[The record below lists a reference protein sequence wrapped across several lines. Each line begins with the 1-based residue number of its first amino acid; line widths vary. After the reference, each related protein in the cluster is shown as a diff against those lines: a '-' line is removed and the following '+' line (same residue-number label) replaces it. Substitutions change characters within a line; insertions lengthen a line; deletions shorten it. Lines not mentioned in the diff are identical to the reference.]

1 MPQSPNASRG
11 RAREGNISRVKELI
25 RTNDPVFISYLKHR
39 LREEGIEPFELDS
52 HTSIVEGSLGI
63 LPRRIMV
70 ADEQY
75 EGARKILDEA
85 KGSDIR

>member
-1 MPQSPNASRG
+1 L
-11 RAREGNISRVKELI
+11 RVKELI

-70 ADEQY
+70 ADE
-75 EGARKILDEA
+75 ELNSARKILDDA
-85 KGSDIR
+85 KGSEIPGRE